1 MSGINVKVAQKWLY
15 EGAHSPLPFRIEGPV
30 DDLGGGS
37 WNMQG
42 LRAVLALLSGQE
54 DGEERMLA
62 YCRKEALVGH
72 SGGESLTD
80 SHAQLYYSLWSHALK
95 YGLTNNSDSATKIY
109 DAALR
114 WLRNQFYILSLCEIP
129 GAPITESPWTPGAR
143 DAKDGEVVMKPN
155 EIHGKF
161 LAAVRGQK
169 FRGKDNQY
177 DHGVWVIKSL
187 PETVRAKIRER
198 PEQPPEVQGKLTIC
212 RWEPQGI
219 YYAAFKT
226 LPAVEGGVQVAGWD
240 GTVRWAERVFSP
252 DQLIE
257 HGYPH
262 SDTADIQVVF
272 PLPSGANRPQ
282 PRKERRR

>member
-15 EGAHSPLPFRIEGPV
+15 QGAHSPLPFRIEGPV

-42 LRAVLALLSGQE
+42 LRAVLALVSEQE
-54 DGEERMLA
+54 DGEDRMLA

-72 SGGESLTD
+72 TGGEILTD

-95 YGLTNNSDSATKIY
+95 YGLAHNSDPATRIY
-109 DAALR
+109 EAALR

-143 DAKDGEVVMKPN
+143 DAKDGEVVMKAN

-169 FRGKDNQY
+169 FRGKNNQY
-177 DHGVWVIKSL
+177 DQGVWIIKSL

-212 RWEPQGI
+212 RWDSRGGI
-219 YYAAFKT
+219 YYAAFET

-240 GTVRWAERVFSP
+240 GQTRWAERIYHP
-252 DQLIE
+252 DQLVE
-257 HGYPH
+257 HGYPAAN
-262 SDTADIQVVF
+262 TADIRVVF
-272 PLPSGANRPQ
+272 PLPKGAKL
-282 PRKERRR
+282 RKESR